1 MSNKYVVEYS
11 TENAAYI
18 EGAKMWKAVRFLVVA
33 CTVLWLV
40 F

>member
-1 MSNKYVVEYS
+1 MSNKYVVRYS

-18 EGAKMWKAVRFLVVA
+18 EGAKMWKTVRFMGVVA
-33 CTVLWLV
+33 VVLWLL